1 MMASLKV
8 QEHIMYTIT
17 IDVNRDELYDTNQT
31 NVANLLDRLV
41 GADEWVRELFE
52 DIFAKTVNQPAKG

>member
-1 MMASLKV
+1 
-8 QEHIMYTIT
+8 MYTIT